1 MRLRASATAVALLT
15 AAMPVL
21 ANAACP
27 SRVDMQAMEAATLQQ
42 TLMVAGFTCHASGDY
57 NRFVLA
63 HRAELQKSDA
73 ALLAYFQR
81 NGGTAAYHTYKTHLA
96 NQAALTSSH
105 SDRFCDDAGQLF
117 QIAGSSGALSDV
129 LGSMPL
135 ADTGQDRCRAAI
147 EARAEPVRGGSQRV
161 TRTARA
167 EPTRIPL
174 PPFAGHAAPAPG
186 DVTPPPQARTAAA
199 PPPPDARREREYA
212 DRDPVRDDMRDDRDN
227 GRYDMANRDGDRY
240 APPPPP
246 DYRVRRAPPPPPP
259 RDYAMRRGGMSP
271 WRERDPREDIR
282 SDPRDDDRG
291 YDDRYGDYGPP
302 DEDDAPFFGWG
313 C

>member
-1 MRLRASATAVALLT
+1 MRLRASAAVAALLT
-15 AAMPVL
+15 AVTPVL

-27 SRVDMQAMEAATLQQ
+27 SRVDIQAMEAATLQQ

-63 HRAELQKSDA
+63 HRSELQKSDA

-117 QIAGSSGALSDV
+117 QIAGSSGVLSDV

-135 ADTGQDRCRAAI
+135 ADTGQDRCRATI
-147 EARAEPVRGGSQRV
+147 EARAEPVQGSSQRV
-161 TRTARA
+161 MRTARA

-174 PPFAGHAAPAPG
+174 PPYAGHDAPPAARDIAPLPE
-186 DVTPPPQARTAAA
+186 TRTAAA
-199 PPPPDARREREYA
+199 PPPPDMRRERDYA
-212 DRDPVRDDMRDDRDN
+212 DLGPKPDDMRDDDRDD
-227 GRYDMANRDGDRY
+227 GRYDMARGDDRY

-246 DYRVRRAPPPPPP
+246 PDYRAPPPPPP
-259 RDYAMRRGGMSP
+259 TRDYAMRRGGMSP
-271 WRERDPREDIR
+271 WRERAP
-282 SDPRDDDRG
+282 DPRDDDRWYG
-291 YDDRYGDYGPP
+291 PDDRTADYGPP
-302 DEDDAPFFGWG
+302 DDGDAPFFGWG
-313 C
+313 W

>member
-1 MRLRASATAVALLT
+1 MRLRASAAAAALLT
-15 AAMPVL
+15 AVLPAL

-63 HRAELQKSDA
+63 HRGELQKSDA

-117 QIAGSSGALSDV
+117 QIAGRSGALSDV

-135 ADTGQDRCRAAI
+135 ADTGQDRCRATI
-147 EARAEPVRGGSQRV
+147 EARAEPVQGSSQRV
-161 TRTARA
+161 TRMARA

-174 PPFAGHAAPAPG
+174 PPYANHKA
-186 DVTPPPQARTAAA
+186 PPPAARDIAPPPETRTAAA
-199 PPPPDARREREYA
+199 PPPPDMRRERDYA
-212 DRDPVRDDMRDDRDN
+212 DRGPAPDDMRDDDRDD
-227 GRYDMANRDGDRY
+227 GRYDMARDNDHY

-246 DYRVRRAPPPPPP
+246 DYRASPPS

-271 WRERDPREDIR
+271 WRERAPERG
-282 SDPRDDDRG
+282 DPRDDDRG
-291 YDDRYGDYGPP
+291 YGPDDRYADYGPP
-302 DEDDAPFFGWG
+302 DDDDAPFFGWG
-313 C
+313 W